1 MRSFFFF
8 FSLLLFSSCDWKIP
22 SRDEGIMGKDSL
34 AVTDTGFAKIDSLL
48 PVADT
53 LATDNAQ
60 NKDTAFLPPSQ
71 VIDTKAVR
79 PEEVAA
85 FAKTLVGTPYVY
97 AASNPNVGFDCS
109 GFITYVFNHFGI
121 AVPRSSV
128 DFTNVGRTVPTEAAR
143 VGDLILF
150 SGTNPAERHVGHMG
164 LIITNTPDS
173 LRFIHSS
180 SGKAHGVTISPLDG
194 YYQTRFVKVIR
205 IFP

>member
-1 MRSFFFF
+1 MRIFFFI
-8 FSLLLFSSCDWKIP
+8 FSAWLISGCDWKIP
-22 SRDEGIMGKDSL
+22 SRNEGIVEKDTL
-34 AVTDTGFAKIDSLL
+34 AVTDSDFARMDSLL
-48 PVADT
+48 PVADS
-53 LATDNAQ
+53 LPADNAQ

-71 VIDTKAVR
+71 TITTKATR
-79 PEEVAA
+79 PEEVVS

-97 AASNPNVGFDCS
+97 GASNPKVGFDCS

-128 DFTNVGRTVPTEAAR
+128 DFTNVGRSVPAETAR

-150 SGTNPAERHVGHMG
+150 TGTNPAERHVGHMG
-164 LIITNTPDS
+164 LVITSAPDS

-180 SGKAHGVTISPLDG
+180 SGKAMGVTVSPLGG
-194 YYQTRFVKVIR
+194 YYTKRFVKVIR